1 MVVSANFTKVFEQWM
16 TLQSCESWAE
26 HTVAD
31 VQSLILITWGLPVR
45 KSLIQEHIEVDN
57 TMLWSFSGSLSRI
70 TVLKAA
76 EVNDAIRWLQLQVT
90 PGWCYWDCIL
100 CALVPCIGELMAL
113 NTSRDDVLEVLHN
126 YWGQCNSAVITL
138 QVAADFLDTE
148 AIMKDLG
155 QTATWCDRLKLSET
169 PPEKL
174 QIGQQI
180 SHFTVW
186 SDTLSG
192 LAALLVLAFL
202 SVELTWRGN
211 YCSSSSER

>member
-90 PGWCYWDCIL
+90 PGCVLLRLYPL
-100 CALVPCIGELMAL
+100 CIGSLYRWTDGSQYQQGWCPWSAAY
-113 NTSRDDVLEVLHN
+113 TEV
-126 YWGQCNSAVITL
+126 SA
-138 QVAADFLDTE
+138 
-148 AIMKDLG
+148 
-155 QTATWCDRLKLSET
+155 
-169 PPEKL
+169 
-174 QIGQQI
+174 
-180 SHFTVW
+180 TVQ
-186 SDTLSG
+186 
-192 LAALLVLAFL
+192 
-202 SVELTWRGN
+202 
-211 YCSSSSER
+211 